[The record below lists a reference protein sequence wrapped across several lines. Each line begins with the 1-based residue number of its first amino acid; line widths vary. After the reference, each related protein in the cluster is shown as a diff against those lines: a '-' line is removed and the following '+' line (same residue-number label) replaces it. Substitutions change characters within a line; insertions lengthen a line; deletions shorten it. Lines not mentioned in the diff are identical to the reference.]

1 MTAYRLATAD
11 TPPPNSQ
18 TLKRRGIN
26 VRLRQLRCAAT
37 TISSVGRRLIARR
50 LASARRRLLTLV
62 VSMGNTLDGVNFRD
76 TLSLVRG
83 LSALSASGR
92 AAVPSAL
99 SDAADVLLHAAIFR
113 NGHAGTTAGSL
124 AKSLAAEAVQIS
136 QASGKVDYAD
146 EVSGE

>member
-124 AKSLAAEAVQIS
+124 ALAMEGRRTRHQDAEADTDTD
-136 QASGKVDYAD
+136 G
-146 EVSGE
+146 